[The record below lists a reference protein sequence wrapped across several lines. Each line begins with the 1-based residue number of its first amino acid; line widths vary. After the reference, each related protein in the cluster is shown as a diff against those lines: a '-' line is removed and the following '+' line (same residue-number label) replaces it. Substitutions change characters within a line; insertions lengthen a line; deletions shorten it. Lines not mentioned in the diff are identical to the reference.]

1 MKNED
6 RLKKWRTEAGVSIN
20 LGKRPGDT
28 EAKCLVQA
36 TDAAAAVQG
45 MALLMEEMAE
55 QLGQPVQHVLCVVAT
70 VLLAPKENTE
80 QEGTADAQG

>member
-1 MKNED
+1 MREE
-6 RLKKWRTEAGVSIN
+6 LKKWRTEAGVSIN
-20 LGKRPGDT
+20 LGKRPGDKD
-28 EAKCLVQA
+28 AKCLVQA

-70 VLLAPKENTE
+70 VLLAHKENAE
-80 QEGTADAQG
+80 QEGTADAQV

>member
-1 MKNED
+1 MREE
-6 RLKKWRTEAGVSIN
+6 LKTWRTEAGVSIN

>member
-1 MKNED
+1 MREE
-6 RLKKWRTEAGVSIN
+6 LKTWRVDAGVSIN

-28 EAKCLVQA
+28 EAKCLVQF
-36 TDAAAAVQG
+36 TDDVAAAQG

-80 QEGTADAQG
+80 QEETADAQG